1 MSGGLYRAPSSRL
14 HRGPVILRQNIWNKD
29 LKTDPVALALFDEK
43 GTDWCSNSPG
53 APRGAR
59 MLPFVK
65 MKKQAVPARFADF
78 VEVEVLNG
86 GANEH
91 VWVNF
96 DKALR
101 CGIDK
106 ILDNGGTAMDDDAR
120 AWTAIINSY
129 ERAWPDCGASAMSDP
144 LADFE
149 NDGMSVATT
158 RFTLTH
164 REHPRGACIVKPT

>member
-1 MSGGLYRAPSSRL
+1 LCNAAWGALGFVGRLIQSSFVEASPGTS
-14 HRGPVILRQNIWNKD
+14 HSPAEHGTD

-78 VEVEVLNG
+78 VEVEVLND

-129 ERAWPDCGASAMSDP
+129 ERAWPDCGASAMSDSRMTGC
-144 LADFE
+144 L
-149 NDGMSVATT
+149 
-158 RFTLTH
+158 
-164 REHPRGACIVKPT
+164 

>member
-1 MSGGLYRAPSSRL
+1 MQRGLGCFGFCREAYTELLRRGFTGDQSFSGRTW
-14 HRGPVILRQNIWNKD
+14 NID

-78 VEVEVLNG
+78 VEVEVLND

-129 ERAWPDCGASAMSDP
+129 ERAWPDCGASAMSDSRMTGC
-144 LADFE
+144 L
-149 NDGMSVATT
+149 
-158 RFTLTH
+158 
-164 REHPRGACIVKPT
+164 

>member
-1 MSGGLYRAPSSRL
+1 
-14 HRGPVILRQNIWNKD
+14 
-29 LKTDPVALALFDEK
+29 
-43 GTDWCSNSPG
+43 
-53 APRGAR
+53 
-59 MLPFVK
+59 

-78 VEVEVLNG
+78 VEVEVLND

-91 VWVNF
+91 VWVNV

-129 ERAWPDCGASAMSDP
+129 ERAWPDCGASAMSDSRMTGC
-144 LADFE
+144 L
-149 NDGMSVATT
+149 
-158 RFTLTH
+158 
-164 REHPRGACIVKPT
+164 